1 MDIIQNPKFGNQ
13 PPGDDLG
20 AVRSAPDAIAPTA
33 TISKITDQ
41 LAWIK
46 HVFDYLVG
54 SLEEPPAGMQWMAS
68 PVWVG
73 IWWGLMIGLILLF
86 CGQTSKFIYIDF

>member
-1 MDIIQNPKFGNQ
+1 MDINQNSNFGNHT
-13 PPGDDLG
+13 PADDLG
-20 AVRSAPDAIAPTA
+20 AVRSTPEAIAPTA
-33 TISKITDQ
+33 AVSKIAEQ

-54 SLEEPPAGMQWMAS
+54 SLEEPPGGMQWMAS
-68 PVWVG
+68 PLWVG

>member
-1 MDIIQNPKFGNQ
+1 MDSIQNSKTGSQ
-13 PPGDDLG
+13 PTAGDLG
-20 AVRSAPDAIAPTA
+20 PAVSALESAPTSAISQIAG
-33 TISKITDQ
+33 Q

-54 SLEEPPAGMQWMAS
+54 SLEEPPPGMQWMAS

-73 IWWGLMIGLILLF
+73 IWWGLMIALILLF